1 MKDFFD
7 DLDNELKGVNTS
19 NNAFNQLDDIQI
31 IEDDTIEGEA
41 IDVNESFT
49 ESSMKSAET
58 ETTVSTT
65 EEKKSS
71 FKKEFSR
78 NTKDFKE

>member
-19 NNAFNQLDDIQI
+19 NNSLNQDDIQI
-31 IEDDTIEGEA
+31 IEDDTVEGEA

-49 ESSMKSAET
+49 ESSMKSAEA
-58 ETTVSTT
+58 ETVAST